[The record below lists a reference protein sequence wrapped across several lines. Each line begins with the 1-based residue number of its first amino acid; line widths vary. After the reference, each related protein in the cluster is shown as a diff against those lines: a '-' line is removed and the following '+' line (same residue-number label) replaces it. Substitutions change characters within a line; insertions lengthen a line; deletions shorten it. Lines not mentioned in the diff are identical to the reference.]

1 MRPAHGRSGVD
12 HRAPGR
18 SGRGGKGRRTRS
30 APAGG
35 AGTACRH
42 GASTT
47 RPPMRTAAMQIFV
60 GNLAYTTTEP
70 ELRQWFEVYGVVA
83 SVHIPDDPVM
93 GRSRGYGFV
102 DMPDATAAQAAIDAL
117 NETMRGGR

>member
-1 MRPAHGRSGVD
+1 
-12 HRAPGR
+12 
-18 SGRGGKGRRTRS
+18 
-30 APAGG
+30 
-35 AGTACRH
+35 
-42 GASTT
+42 
-47 RPPMRTAAMQIFV
+47 MQIFV
-60 GNLAYTTTEP
+60 GNLVYTTTEP

-117 NETMRGGR
+117 NETMRGGRTIYVSEARSREERTRPQRPRQERRPRE